1 MIKRLLAVCLIAL
14 TVSGCATRLDGNTYQ
29 SIEPKFDLF
38 AFFNG
43 SVTAWGLVQGR
54 DGELIQRF
62 RVDIEGRV
70 EGDRLTLDETFI
82 YGFGEGV
89 SQRVWTIDRLAP
101 GQYRGQAGDI
111 LETAVGTS
119 YGNAFRWTYRM
130 SIPVGERS
138 FDVRFEDWFWA
149 VDERRIMNRSYL
161 QKFGLDVAE
170 VTLFMERQ
178 TDQSVFSQ

>member
-1 MIKRLLAVCLIAL
+1 MIKPLLVWCVCAL
-14 TVSGCATRLDGNTYQ
+14 TLSGCATRLDGLQYQ
-29 SIEPKFDLF
+29 AVEPRFDLF
-38 AFFNG
+38 GFFEG

-70 EGDRLTLDETFI
+70 DGDRLTLDETFT

-89 SQRVWTIDRLAP
+89 THRVWTIDRVAP
-101 GQYRGQAGDI
+101 GQYRGQAGDV
-111 LETAVGTS
+111 LETALGQA

-130 SIPVGERS
+130 SIPVGGRA

-178 TDQSVFSQ
+178 ADP